1 MKKYALMCA
10 IIGCV
15 LVAGIASAQVF
26 SSSLG
31 GGVGYT
37 GRTTRTVNGRTVEVP
52 AQKRIVRQHKTVL
65 RYAPTQT
72 QLNEEQRERLMK
84 VVDRIRTNKVHDIE
98 LVGISRD
105 STLNYHRLTAL
116 GKFFQGYTPNISP
129 QHRYIDGASVLDS
142 NNNTVEIWEYR

>member
-1 MKKYALMCA
+1 MKKYALMCT

-52 AQKRIVRQHKTVL
+52 AQKRIVRSHKTIL
-65 RYAPTQT
+65 RFTPTQVD
-72 QLNEEQRERLMK
+72 LDEKQRKQLMK
-84 VVDRIRTNKVHDIE
+84 IVDRVQKGQIHEIE
-98 LVGISRD
+98 LVSICRDYPMNYYRLSGIN
-105 STLNYHRLTAL
+105 L
-116 GKFFQGYTPNISP
+116 FFQGYAPGVQPT
-129 QHRYIDGASVLDS
+129 HRYIDPASVLDS